1 MSQVRE
7 YLKKIKHIGFP
18 NEEVSWEIVHININ
32 RLFYLSIISILVRIL
47 TIISFLSK
55 DYSSNQN
62 TSNWAKGIVISHFLL
77 LLFHIVTNLA
87 SGRLRKTRKHGKM
100 MLFLQY
106 FAVFIILLSGLL
118 ITLIDQMVTSNI
130 SPFIISYILIGVI
143 FLIRPIYSV
152 LFYLLFYVLFYFG
165 IAYMNID
172 PTIIQSNRING
183 LTITTLGILL
193 SLILW
198 QSNVVNI
205 SQKNTIKNQQKE
217 LVKKNK
223 ELEILS
229 SRDPLTGL
237 ANRRTIEEDLNQL
250 LELKN
255 IGEGACFLMMDLN
268 DFKSINDKY
277 GHPVGDRTLREFAD
291 FLKKEVR
298 STDIVAR
305 LGGDEF
311 AILLFNTNLENG
323 KLISEKI
330 LKSLENK
337 KFDLEGG
344 PLSLRV
350 GIGIAFIDKNMAN
363 FDEVYKLADK
373 DLYRNKY
380 GLEKA

>member
-1 MSQVRE
+1 
-7 YLKKIKHIGFP
+7 
-18 NEEVSWEIVHININ
+18 
-32 RLFYLSIISILVRIL
+32 
-47 TIISFLSK
+47 
-55 DYSSNQN
+55 
-62 TSNWAKGIVISHFLL
+62 
-77 LLFHIVTNLA
+77 
-87 SGRLRKTRKHGKM
+87 
-100 MLFLQY
+100 
-106 FAVFIILLSGLL
+106 
-118 ITLIDQMVTSNI
+118 
-130 SPFIISYILIGVI
+130 
-143 FLIRPIYSV
+143 
-152 LFYLLFYVLFYFG
+152 
-165 IAYMNID
+165 MNID

-380 GLEKA
+380 GLEKAW